1 MSQVENRA
9 GEEEAYRAVN
19 FEVVRMQEEGR
30 SMSGY
35 ERHCVF
41 LNMQDGRFAD
51 ISQISGLDFSDD
63 GRGAAFV
70 DWDHDGDLDFWL
82 RNRTAP
88 QLRYMRNDVPT
99 GNHFLAIRLEGKT
112 CNRDAIGARVKV
124 HLGGNAAKPLIRT
137 LRAGE
142 GFLAQSSK
150 WLHFGLGSSTSIEKV
165 TVRWPGGEVE
175 TFTGLQADRQYHL
188 TQGTGEARRWTRPP
202 GSTPLTPTILD
213 GKPATSA
220 GRTFLA
226 SGPLLPHISYRDR
239 QGAQVSLNVR
249 NKGPTLVNLW
259 ASWCAPCHRELKQW
273 TRQQQQLKNTGLN
286 IIALSVDSV
295 DERKQAET
303 ADAWRLLDKLQ
314 FPFEAG
320 LIDGASLDG
329 LQTVND
335 HIFARVV
342 PLAVPTSFLVDD
354 KGRIMAVYRG
364 TVDVDTLLED
374 VKLLGSDVRQRRT
387 LSVPFEA
394 RWLESPQHM
403 SMEHLAQLFLLRSE
417 RTENRQRIFDNAAL
431 YLRDAAEHQRGGA
444 GVYGQLAG
452 ILRYQEKNEEAT
464 AALRKAV
471 ELAPD
476 VYEWRI
482 ELAEALVRSE
492 RFAQTAQQCNEA
504 LRINPGSS
512 HAHAL
517 LGNSLVYLQQL
528 DRARQHF
535 REAVRISPENP
546 EWLRLLGASLNQNRD
561 PAAIVHL
568 KKSIELRPDNT
579 HTRVNLGDAF
589 FIQNM
594 SNDGIAQYQKA
605 IELATAEGNV
615 KLAEHLR
622 GRLQQR

>member
-1 MSQVENRA
+1 
-9 GEEEAYRAVN
+9 
-19 FEVVRMQEEGR
+19 
-30 SMSGY
+30 MSGY

-41 LNMQDGRFAD
+41 LNMQNGRFAD

-112 CNRDAIGARVKV
+112 CNRDAIGARVTV
-124 HLGGNAAKPLIRT
+124 QLDGNTAKPLIRT

-150 WLHFGLGSSTSIEKV
+150 WLHFGLGRSTSIEKV
-165 TVRWPGGEVE
+165 TVRWPGGETE
-175 TFTGLQADRQYHL
+175 TFTGLQPDRQYHV

-202 GSTPLTPTILD
+202 GRGPLTPTILA

-220 GRTFLA
+220 GRVFLA

-239 QGAQVSLNVR
+239 QGAQLLLNLD

-259 ASWCAPCHRELKQW
+259 ASWCAPCHRELMQW
-273 TRQQQQLKNTGLN
+273 TRDQQQLKNAGLN

-295 DERKQAET
+295 DERKQTET
-303 ADAWRLLDKLQ
+303 ADVWRLLDKLQ
-314 FPFEAG
+314 FPFQAG
-320 LIDGASLDG
+320 LVDAASLDG

-342 PLAVPTSFLVDD
+342 PLAVPTSFLIDD

-374 VKLLGSDVRQRRT
+374 AKLLDADVRQRRT

-394 RWLESPQHM
+394 HWLESPQHM

-417 RTENRQRIFDNAAL
+417 VAENRQRTLDNGAL

-444 GVYGQLAG
+444 GVYGQLAT
-452 ILRYQEKNEEAT
+452 ILRYQKKNEEAAT
-464 AALRKAV
+464 ALRKAV
-471 ELAPD
+471 KLAPD

-482 ELAEALVRSE
+482 ELAEVLVRSE
-492 RFAQTAQQCNEA
+492 QFAQTAQQCNEA
-504 LRINPGSS
+504 LRINPQSS

-528 DRARQHF
+528 DRALQHF
-535 REAVRISPENP
+535 REAVRLSPENP
-546 EWLRLLGASLNQNRD
+546 EWLRLLGALLNQKRD
-561 PAAIVHL
+561 PTAIVHL
-568 KKSIELRPDNT
+568 KKSIELRPNST
-579 HTRVNLGDAF
+579 HTRINLGDAF

-594 SNDGIAQYQKA
+594 PNDGIAQYQKA

-615 KLAEHLR
+615 QLAEHLR
-622 GRLQQR
+622 GRLQQQ

>member
-1 MSQVENRA
+1 
-9 GEEEAYRAVN
+9 
-19 FEVVRMQEEGR
+19 MQEEGL

-51 ISQISGLDFSDD
+51 ISQVSGLDFPDD
-63 GRGAAFV
+63 GRGAACV
-70 DWDHDGDLDFWL
+70 DWDHDGDVDFWL

-99 GNHFLAIRLEGKT
+99 GNHFLAIRLEGRT

-124 HLGGNAAKPLIRT
+124 QLDGTAAKPLIRT

-150 WLHFGLGSSTSIEKV
+150 WLHFGLGRSTSIEKV

-175 TFTGLQADRQYHL
+175 TFTGLQPDHQYHL

-202 GSTPLTPTILD
+202 GATPLAPTILA
-213 GKPATSA
+213 GKPPTSA

-226 SGPLLPHISYRDR
+226 AGPLLPHISYRDR
-239 QGAQVSLNVR
+239 EGAQRSLNLSS
-249 NKGPTLVNLW
+249 KGPTLVNLW
-259 ASWCAPCHRELKQW
+259 ASWCAPCHREFKQW
-273 TRQQQQLKNTGLN
+273 TRHQQQLKNTGLN
-286 IIALSVDSV
+286 IIALGVDSV
-295 DERKQAET
+295 DERKQAE
-303 ADAWRLLDKLQ
+303 AGAAWRLLDKLQ

-320 LIDGASLDG
+320 LVDGASLDG

-417 RTENRQRIFDNAAL
+417 LAENRQRTFDNAAL

-444 GVYGQLAG
+444 DVYGQLAG

-476 VYEWRI
+476 VYKWRI
-482 ELAEALVRSE
+482 ELAEALVGSE
-492 RFAQTAQQCNEA
+492 QFAQTAQHCNEA

-512 HAHAL
+512 RAHAL
-517 LGNSLVYLQQL
+517 LGNSLVYLQQP
-528 DRARQHF
+528 DRAHRHF
-535 REAVRISPENP
+535 LEAVRLSPENP
-546 EWLRLLGASLNQNRD
+546 EWQRLLGALLNQKRD

-568 KKSIELRPDNT
+568 KKSIELRPDNA
-579 HTRVNLGDAF
+579 HTRMNLGDAF
-589 FIQNM
+589 FIGNM
-594 SNDGIAQYQKA
+594 PNDGIAQYQKA

-615 KLAEHLR
+615 KLADYLR
-622 GRLQQR
+622 GRLQQQ

>member
-41 LNMQDGRFAD
+41 LNMQNGRFAD

-112 CNRDAIGARVKV
+112 CNRDAIGAGVTV
-124 HLGGNAAKPLIRT
+124 QLDGNTANSLIRT

-150 WLHFGLGSSTSIEKV
+150 WLHFGLGRSTSIEKV
-165 TVRWPGGEVE
+165 TVRWPGGETE
-175 TFTGLQADRQYHL
+175 TFTGLQPDRQYHV

-202 GSTPLTPTILD
+202 GRGPLTPTILA

-220 GRTFLA
+220 GRVFLA

-239 QGAQVSLNVR
+239 QGAQLLLNLD

-259 ASWCAPCHRELKQW
+259 ASWCAPCHRELMQW
-273 TRQQQQLKNTGLN
+273 TRDQQQLKNAGLN

-295 DERKQAET
+295 DERKQTET
-303 ADAWRLLDKLQ
+303 ADVWRLLDKLQ
-314 FPFEAG
+314 FPFQAG
-320 LIDGASLDG
+320 LVDAASLDG

-342 PLAVPTSFLVDD
+342 PLAVPTSFLIDD

-374 VKLLGSDVRQRRT
+374 AKLLDADVRQRRT

-394 RWLESPQHM
+394 HWLESPQHM

-417 RTENRQRIFDNAAL
+417 VAENRQRTLDNGAL

-444 GVYGQLAG
+444 GVYGQLAT
-452 ILRYQEKNEEAT
+452 ILRYQKKNEEAAT
-464 AALRKAV
+464 ALRKAV
-471 ELAPD
+471 KLAPD

-482 ELAEALVRSE
+482 ELAEVLVRSE
-492 RFAQTAQQCNEA
+492 QFAQTAQQCNEA
-504 LRINPGSS
+504 LRINPQSS

-528 DRARQHF
+528 DRALQHF
-535 REAVRISPENP
+535 REAVRLSPENP
-546 EWLRLLGASLNQNRD
+546 EWLRLLGALLNQKRD
-561 PAAIVHL
+561 PTAIVHL
-568 KKSIELRPDNT
+568 KKSIGLRPNST
-579 HTRVNLGDAF
+579 HTRINLGDAF

-594 SNDGIAQYQKA
+594 PNDGIAQYQKA

-615 KLAEHLR
+615 QLAEHLR
-622 GRLQQR
+622 GRLQQQ